1 MVIKMGNL
9 YFTCGDYI
17 SNSKGMDAIV
27 NAANN
32 YLKEGSGVCGAIF
45 KSANSNKLQE
55 ECSKIRYCKTG
66 QAVIT
71 KGYNLNAKYIIHTVG
86 PVYKDGKQ
94 ENILFKNM
102 YEDTE
107 ETVYVTSIIFEP
119 EPEFDENKS
128 TDKHVYNKEDVEYV
142 QLIIE

>member
-1 MVIKMGNL
+1 MEAIRPWDWRGL
-9 YFTCGDYI
+9 L
-17 SNSKGMDAIV
+17 NSILRWK
-27 NAANN
+27 
-32 YLKEGSGVCGAIF
+32 
-45 KSANSNKLQE
+45 
-55 ECSKIRYCKTG
+55 
-66 QAVIT
+66 
-71 KGYNLNAKYIIHTVG
+71 KY
-86 PVYKDGKQ
+86 YKDIEDK
-94 ENILFKNM
+94 ENIIFKNM

>member
-1 MVIKMGNL
+1 MEELTDWRQSDREIEE
-9 YFTCGDYI
+9 DYLI
-17 SNSKGMDAIV
+17 A
-27 NAANN
+27 
-32 YLKEGSGVCGAIF
+32 Y
-45 KSANSNKLQE
+45 
-55 ECSKIRYCKTG
+55 Y
-66 QAVIT
+66 
-71 KGYNLNAKYIIHTVG
+71 
-86 PVYKDGKQ
+86 DGKDIEDK
-94 ENILFKNM
+94 ENIIFKNM